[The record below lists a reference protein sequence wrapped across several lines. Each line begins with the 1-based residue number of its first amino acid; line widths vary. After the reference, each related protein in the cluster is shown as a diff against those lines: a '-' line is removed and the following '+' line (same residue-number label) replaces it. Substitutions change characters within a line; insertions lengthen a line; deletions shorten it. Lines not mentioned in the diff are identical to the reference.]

1 MILKEFAK
9 FLQENSD
16 KDSVFLMNVWLQEKL
31 KTPTHELTG
40 KIIQQEL
47 YLAKNKNGSF
57 IILGKNESGRILMKT
72 LYNFSLSYEHYKQSK
87 IDHAKNL
94 KNKNNTLNQ

>member
-1 MILKEFAK
+1 
-9 FLQENSD
+9 
-16 KDSVFLMNVWLQEKL
+16 MNIWLQEKL
-31 KTPTHELTG
+31 KTPTHERIG

-72 LYNFSLSYEHYKQSK
+72 LYNFSMSYEHYKSSK
-87 IDHAKNL
+87 ENHAKNL
-94 KNKNNTLNQ
+94 KIKDDTLNQ

>member
-1 MILKEFAK
+1 
-9 FLQENSD
+9 
-16 KDSVFLMNVWLQEKL
+16 MNIWLQEKL
-31 KTPTHELTG
+31 KTPTHERTG

-72 LYNFSLSYEHYKQSK
+72 LYNFSMSYEHYKKSVK
-87 IDHAKNL
+87 DHNEKL
-94 KNKNNTLNQ
+94 KK

>member
-9 FLQENSD
+9 FLQENSE
-16 KDSVFLMNVWLQEKL
+16 KDSVFLMNIWLQEKL
-31 KTPTHELTG
+31 KTPTQELTG

-72 LYNFSLSYEHYKQSK
+72 LYNFSMSYEHYKQSK
-87 IDHAKNL
+87 RDHAKNF
-94 KNKNNTLNQ
+94 KNKKYTLNQ